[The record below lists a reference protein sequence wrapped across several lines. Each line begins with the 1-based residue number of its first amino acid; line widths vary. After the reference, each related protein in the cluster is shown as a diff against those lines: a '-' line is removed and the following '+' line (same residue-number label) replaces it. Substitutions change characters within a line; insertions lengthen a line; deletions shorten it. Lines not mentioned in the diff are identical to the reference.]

1 MGKTRAEVAKKLTEA
16 LRDLD
21 KGIVAPRDD
30 RQTLE
35 AYLDSWLITKKPT
48 VEPTYWRRLEEA
60 VRIYIKPVLGKVPLT
75 KLTAQQL
82 LQLYAPIQAQ
92 YGASRVQKLHKT
104 IHKALHDAVKLDLV
118 VRNVAELIE
127 KPKPEHREMHVY
139 TPAEAQQLLAA
150 AKGDRL
156 EGLYVLMLTTGCR
169 WGELVGLRWE
179 ALDLERRELH
189 VTSVL
194 KEIKN
199 KRYLG
204 SPKTPRSRRT
214 IPLTQ
219 LAVDLLHRHKIAQAE
234 ERLKNGSGW
243 NPEHLVFCTST
254 GTAFAASNWH
264 REYYRPLIRKAGLP
278 YIRPHDVRHTAATL
292 LLLDGVP
299 AIVVSRMLGHTNVAF
314 TPQTYGHVLAEMRE
328 MARDAMEKRFGSP
341 LAANPEKSSSF

>member
-1 MGKTRAEVAKKLTEA
+1 
-16 LRDLD
+16 
-21 KGIVAPRDD
+21 
-30 RQTLE
+30 
-35 AYLDSWLITKKPT
+35 
-48 VEPTYWRRLEEA
+48 
-60 VRIYIKPVLGKVPLT
+60 
-75 KLTAQQL
+75 
-82 LQLYAPIQAQ
+82 
-92 YGASRVQKLHKT
+92 
-104 IHKALHDAVKLDLV
+104 
-118 VRNVAELIE
+118 
-127 KPKPEHREMHVY
+127 
-139 TPAEAQQLLAA
+139 
-150 AKGDRL
+150 
-156 EGLYVLMLTTGCR
+156 MLTTGCR

-264 REYYRPLIRKAGLP
+264 REYYRPLIRKARLP

-314 TPQTYGHVLAEMRE
+314 TLQTYGHVLAEMRE